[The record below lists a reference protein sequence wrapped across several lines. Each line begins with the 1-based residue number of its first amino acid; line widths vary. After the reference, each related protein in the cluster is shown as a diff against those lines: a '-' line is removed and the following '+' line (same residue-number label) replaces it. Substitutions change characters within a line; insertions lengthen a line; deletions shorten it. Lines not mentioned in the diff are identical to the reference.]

1 VLVLPETITLAQASD
16 TLGMLERAMRADDSP
31 VLRLDASALKSF
43 DTSAVAV
50 LLECRR
56 LAQAWG
62 KGFEL
67 NGAPPK
73 LGELAQLY
81 GVDPQIGRASCRER
95 VS

>member
-1 VLVLPETITLAQASD
+1 MLVLPETITLAQASD
-16 TLGMLERAMRADDSP
+16 TLHMLERSMRADASA

-73 LGELAQLY
+73 LAELVQLY
-81 GVDPQIGRASCRER
+81 GVEPLLAAQAAPAA
-95 VS
+95 